1 MNNEP
6 LVLSGHR
13 FEIGIRIEPERQT
26 NGRVRAQRPQARYA
40 KASAKR
46 LNRHGDRCSSAGF
59 PAAKGVRDELLGAC

>member
-46 LNRHGDRCSSAGF
+46 LNESRIRSGF
-59 PAAKGVRDELLGAC
+59 FKKMYFYQ

>member
-6 LVLSGHR
+6 LVLSGYR
-13 FEIGIRIEPERQT
+13 FDIGIRIEPERQT

-46 LNRHGDRCSSAGF
+46 LNESRIRSGF
-59 PAAKGVRDELLGAC
+59 FKKMYCYQ